1 MNNKI
6 FRYIIYFVLIIC
18 FFLLF
23 FGGPNYYSSRSYK
36 RIWDLGHIFYF
47 AILSY
52 VLLRRWMWIS
62 KKKPM
67 YQFLIIISF
76 LLLIGFTVEVIQQKF
91 SRLMEIGDLWRDLL
105 GILFG
110 IFFFSKRGLLIR
122 PILLYCIKLA
132 ILIGIL
138 MEFISPVV
146 AILDERIARNQFPI
160 LSNFETPFE
169 YDRWEVD
176 GKIRKT
182 DMLCFEGHHCLSV
195 SLIPKKY
202 SGLTLKYF
210 PRDWHNYEYFKF
222 SIFNPS
228 HNVLRLGCR
237 IHDLIHVSLGE
248 PYHDRFNKKLKL
260 IPGWN
265 TINIPL
271 SEIENAPRDRKIQ
284 LSSISNFRIFVA
296 DLDSILDLYIDDV
309 NLVQ

>member
-1 MNNKI
+1 MNHKI
-6 FRYIIYFVLIIC
+6 FRYIIYFVLIVC

-23 FGGPNYYSSRSYK
+23 FGGPHYYSTRSFK
-36 RIWDLGHIFYF
+36 RIWDLGHIFFF

-52 VLLRRWMWIS
+52 VLLQRWMWIS
-62 KKKPM
+62 KKKPI

-76 LLLIGFTVEVIQQKF
+76 LLLIGFTVEVVQQKF
-91 SRLMEIGDLWRDLL
+91 SRLMEVGDLWRDLL

-110 IFFFSKRGLLIR
+110 LFFFTKKRFLIR
-122 PILLYCIKLA
+122 PILLYCIRMA

-138 MEFISPVV
+138 IEFISP
-146 AILDERIARNQFPI
+146 AIALLDERIAKKQFPI

-176 GKIRKT
+176 GKIRRT
-182 DMLCFEGHHCLSV
+182 DIQYSEGYYCLFV

-210 PRDWHNYEYFKF
+210 PRDWRNYEYFQF
-222 SIFNPS
+222 SILNPS
-228 HNVLRLGCR
+228 HNVLRLACR

-271 SEIENAPRDRKIQ
+271 SEIENAPRDRKMQ

-296 DLDSILDLYIDDV
+296 DLDSTLYLYIDYV
-309 NLVQ
+309 NLVK